1 MEYRFPDAMHSSRT
15 AVPEIDNV
23 PKCLKRNVDI
33 ECGSDES
40 RDPRVFDAAAIA
52 QHHRSRGADGLPSP
66 GFSQIVD

>member
-1 MEYRFPDAMHSSRT
+1 
-15 AVPEIDNV
+15 
-23 PKCLKRNVDI
+23 LKRNVDI